1 MGAPSANPLPAM
13 DTAAPDQPPLMEAVP
28 EETWIEV
35 IQKMELVYSD
45 LVSSQNEIE
54 EKNAALVDAQQFI
67 RSVIRAL
74 PDVLI
79 VCDLSGRIEQTN
91 QALHDLTGKAK
102 GELSG
107 VSVAELFAPDSRAQV
122 NQLIQSAPLR
132 VSELEVA
139 LAGADGESQL
149 LAINCS
155 GRFDSDGRLVGRVL
169 IGRPIGELRRAYEDL
184 NQAHRSLKQAQAQ
197 LVQSEK
203 MASLGRLVAGVAHEL
218 NNPISFVFG
227 NMTALKGYG
236 ERIRRYLDAVD
247 RLADD
252 EELRQL
258 RSELKIDRILDDL
271 TPLIDGSLEGAERVR
286 DIVQSLRRYSTP
298 QQDAKSHF
306 DLPDAIRT
314 AVSWVSRG
322 CRCACQV
329 DYDLPDALEIRGSK
343 GTVHQILMNLVQ
355 NAVDVMEDCE
365 EPRLSIACRT
375 RADRVAIDVRDYGP
389 GIAEHVINRL
399 FEPFFTTKP
408 VGKGTGLGLSI
419 SYGLAENQGGSLRAR
434 NAPDGGAIFTLELPL
449 TKPTGVES

>member
-1 MGAPSANPLPAM
+1 MGAHSASRLPTIDA
-13 DTAAPDQPPLMEAVP
+13 AAPDQPALMEAVP
-28 EETWIEV
+28 EEAWIEV
-35 IQKMELVYSD
+35 IQKMEHVYSD
-45 LVSSQNEIE
+45 LVNSQSEIE

-67 RSVIRAL
+67 RSVLRAL

-79 VCDLSGRIEQTN
+79 VCDLKGQIEQTN
-91 QALHDLTGKAK
+91 QALHDLTGEAK
-102 GELSG
+102 GALSG
-107 VSVAELFAPDSRAQV
+107 VNVVELFTPESRDEV
-122 NQLIQSAPLR
+122 SRLIQSAPLR

-139 LAGADGESQL
+139 LTGVHGESHL

-184 NQAHRSLKQAQAQ
+184 NNAHRSLKRAQAQ

-258 RSELKIDRILDDL
+258 RCELKIDRILDDL
-271 TPLIDGSLEGAERVR
+271 APLIDGSLEGAERVR

-298 QQDAKSHF
+298 QQDATSHF

-322 CRCACQV
+322 CRRPFNV
-329 DYDLPDALEIRGSK
+329 DYDLPEVLEIRSSK

-355 NAVDVMEDCE
+355 NEVDVMEDCE
-365 EPRLSIACRT
+365 EPSLSITCR
-375 RADRVAIDVRDYGP
+375 D
-389 GIAEHVINRL
+389 
-399 FEPFFTTKP
+399 
-408 VGKGTGLGLSI
+408 
-419 SYGLAENQGGSLRAR
+419 
-434 NAPDGGAIFTLELPL
+434 
-449 TKPTGVES
+449 